1 MSYSYQS
8 SISGSKPVQYDYL
21 SPKPPELLN
30 EEREKRVEV
39 PSPSFEENWDAQ
51 TQSSTTLSEPL
62 TQESEE
68 SFLSVDKLLILEKM
82 FPEALWQEY
91 GFTAPSERLS
101 ETDLQNKKE
110 FAENALAILGTFL
123 HQEFPLDLT
132 TLKECALESISDEDL
147 EIIASKIYAFIT
159 SPKILSC
166 DFNMYKRAL
175 NLSVELRD
183 PVLLNFFLN
192 SPLIDQLSDVNLTNL
207 LSKVEHGTCAKV
219 VEQLL
224 SIRSLCMFNIED
236 IEEIF
241 LEELDYYTVCDNS
254 KKIVDHIAK
263 SSHFIDFSLEAKE
276 SLFFHLLIQEDV
288 IMIKEC
294 FDKNFFRVVSKS
306 LYSLCLRTLIHKK
319 KQKSLEFL
327 YRNPAIKKAST
338 SALKKLFFYLI
349 ETNDKKNFEM
359 LLSGNKFQ
367 EIGTEK
373 INQGFLRALSKSH
386 LQISKIFLSS
396 FLRDELEQENLAY
409 SYLLDL
415 ESSEPHHLI
424 SEDEIDSICLY
435 EAKLAK
441 SIQAGEER
449 LARELITSGA
459 LLELCSESYCNL
471 LLLSAQKS
479 SPYIFHHLVSHPKF
493 NFLDESSFSSLFSS
507 SDILLSPALLLR
519 LFNTSKIER
528 LKSSNYLFIFKN
540 LLESSSD
547 EICLKFLTFSPFKQ
561 LGWDESCDLL
571 NHTCIKLQR
580 ASLIHPLLVY
590 FAHFENLRM
599 EDFNECLELSK
610 SLSNIGVYNALA
622 SCRWDQ
628 DLFKRSH

>member
-1 MSYSYQS
+1 MSHSYQS
-8 SISGSKPVQYDYL
+8 RISGSTPVQYDYL
-21 SPKPPELLN
+21 SPKSHELLN
-30 EEREKRVEV
+30 EEREKRVEI

-62 TQESEE
+62 TQESER
-68 SFLSVDKLLILEKM
+68 SFLSIDKLLILEKM

-91 GFTAPSERLS
+91 GFTGATEQLC

-110 FAENALAILGTFL
+110 FAENAVAILGTFL
-123 HQEFPLDLT
+123 HQEFPVDLT
-132 TLKECALESISDEDL
+132 TLTESALESISDKDL

-175 NLSVELRD
+175 NLSVELSD

-241 LEELDYYTVCDNS
+241 LEELDYYAVCENS

-276 SLFFHLLIQEDV
+276 SLFFYLLMQED
-288 IMIKEC
+288 IKTIKEC
-294 FDKNFFRVVSKS
+294 FDKSFFRLLSKHG
-306 LYSLCLRTLIHKK
+306 YSFCLRTLIHKK

-327 YRNPAIKKAST
+327 YRKPGIKKAST

-349 ETNDKKNFEM
+349 ETNDEKNFEI
-359 LLSGNKFQ
+359 LLSSNKFQ

-396 FLRDELEQENLAY
+396 FLKDNLDQENLAY
-409 SYLLDL
+409 CYLLDL

-424 SEDEIDSICLY
+424 SEEEIDSICLY
-435 EAKLAK
+435 EAKLEK
-441 SIQAGEER
+441 SIEAKEEE
-449 LARELITSGA
+449 LARELIRNGA
-459 LLELCSESYCNL
+459 VLELSSQSFCNL
-471 LLLSAQKS
+471 LLLAAQQG
-479 SPYIFHHLVSHPKF
+479 SPYIFHLLVSHPKF
-493 NFLDESSFSSLFSS
+493 NLLDESSFISLFSS
-507 SDILLSPALLLR
+507 ADVLLSSTLVLR
-519 LFNTSKIER
+519 LFNTSKIES

-540 LLESSSD
+540 LLESSTD

-571 NHTCIKLQR
+571 SHTCIKLQR

-599 EDFNECLELSK
+599 EDFTECLELSK
-610 SLSNIGVYNALA
+610 SLSNVGVYNVLA
-622 SCRWDQ
+622 TCQFGPR
-628 DLFKRSH
+628 FI